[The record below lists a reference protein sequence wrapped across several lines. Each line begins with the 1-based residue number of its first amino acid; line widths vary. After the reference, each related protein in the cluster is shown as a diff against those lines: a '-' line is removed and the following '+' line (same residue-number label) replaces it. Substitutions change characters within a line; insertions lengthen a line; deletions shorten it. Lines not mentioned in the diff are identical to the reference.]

1 MGDKLENAANAV
13 VLSEVEPDSTCV
25 GVPARV
31 VKRGKVRVAPA
42 SVDLDQ
48 IHMPDPVSME
58 LCKLLVKLETL
69 EKRLTE
75 DEQKNLMNQD
85 STEV

>member
-1 MGDKLENAANAV
+1 M
-13 VLSEVEPDSTCV
+13 
-25 GVPARV
+25 
-31 VKRGKVRVAPA
+31 KRGKVRVAPA

-75 DEQKNLMNQD
+75 EDEQKNLMNQD